1 MRSIGTAVR
10 ASRKSKPS
18 WGNRRYWPAVRRWL
32 AQGKDVTLL
41 GATAPVWVE
50 GSPEMLGRAILNLA
64 ENAINHTA
72 AESTVE
78 FMVEDNGTVSVLDYG
93 LGIAGNERNLIF
105 QRFWRRGH
113 RKAGSTG
120 LGLSRISPRASGS
133 VTSRS
138 KAG

>member
-1 MRSIGTAVR
+1 VR
-10 ASRKSKPS
+10 Q
-18 WGNRRYWPAVRRWL
+18 WL

-64 ENAINHTA
+64 ENAINRTA

-78 FMVEDNGTVSVLDYG
+78 FMVED
-93 LGIAGNERNLIF
+93 F

-120 LGLSRISPRASGS
+120 LGLSRIGPRASGS

>member
-1 MRSIGTAVR
+1 
-10 ASRKSKPS
+10 
-18 WGNRRYWPAVRRWL
+18 VRRWL

-93 LGIAGNERNLIF
+93 LGIAGNERNLIS

-113 RKAGSTG
+113 RKGGSTG
-120 LGLSRISPRASGS
+120 LGLSRHQSEGRRVGNLSLQGGVALN
-133 VTSRS
+133 S
-138 KAG
+138 KFLFGVAR